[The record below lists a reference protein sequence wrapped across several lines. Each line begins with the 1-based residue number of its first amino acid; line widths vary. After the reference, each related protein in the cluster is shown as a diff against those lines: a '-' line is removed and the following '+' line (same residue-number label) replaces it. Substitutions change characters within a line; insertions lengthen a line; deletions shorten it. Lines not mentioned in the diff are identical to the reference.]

1 MIPTTDSLLAAL
13 LPTSDPTNSNVAVV
27 VVVGYGCGFF

>member
-1 MIPTTDSLLAAL
+1 MIPTTDSL